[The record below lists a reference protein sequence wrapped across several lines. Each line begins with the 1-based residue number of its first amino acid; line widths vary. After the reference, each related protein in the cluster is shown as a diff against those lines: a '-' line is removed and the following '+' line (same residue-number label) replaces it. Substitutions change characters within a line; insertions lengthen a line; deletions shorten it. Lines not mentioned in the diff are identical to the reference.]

1 MQFVGLASGVSRPP
15 RHVIENTIAR
25 VSERAKELRE
35 GLAQRAESLAAA
47 VQSARGS
54 APEERVRQL
63 LQSAEELRTD
73 MLALRDE
80 KLAHM
85 AERVDALV
93 HELEA
98 RMLGET
104 SGV

>member
-1 MQFVGLASGVSRPP
+1 
-15 RHVIENTIAR
+15 
-25 VSERAKELRE
+25 
-35 GLAQRAESLAAA
+35 
-47 VQSARGS
+47 
-54 APEERVRQL
+54 
-63 LQSAEELRTD
+63 